1 MEKQQDHHQEL
12 KGCRIINWSP
22 MKYLLKLFLVA
33 VLVFA
38 GVPTNACSCL
48 STNEENWLPVVQ
60 RELSFYPIV
69 FIGEVLFPSSYEGK
83 YSVRVVDSFKG
94 EAKVDA
100 IMSISTSG
108 GCSMK
113 PSAGLGIF
121 YAQLNKDGT
130 LDISECSISR
140 NLNFLSKNDPRIVVE
155 STIGKP
161 VDLDEVKAARQ
172 PLLLK
177 NWMNEYILLNAYR
190 NNHLKAEEPQTNNP
204 DYLSYLAVALS
215 LMAVLVAFFRKQR

>member
-1 MEKQQDHHQEL
+1 
-12 KGCRIINWSP
+12 
-22 MKYLLKLFLVA
+22 
-33 VLVFA
+33 
-38 GVPTNACSCL
+38 
-48 STNEENWLPVVQ
+48 
-60 RELSFYPIV
+60 
-69 FIGEVLFPSSYEGK
+69 
-83 YSVRVVDSFKG
+83 
-94 EAKVDA
+94 
-100 IMSISTSG
+100 
-108 GCSMK
+108 MK
-113 PSAGLGIF
+113 PSVGLGIF

-177 NWMNEYILLNAYR
+177 NWMNEYALLNAYR
-190 NNHLKAEEPQTNNP
+190 NNHQKEEEPQTTNS

-215 LMAVLVAFFRKQR
+215 LVAILMAFFKKQR